1 MIRGDG
7 ARSDG
12 LESYHGDA
20 GFGPALGRAG
30 GPTCPLPGRPGAP
43 RLTLAVGPFIVP
55 SDQPGSETVTPFDI
69 DTLEQQVDE
78 LIQICNRL
86 REENTW
92 LRARMTTLAD
102 DRAHLVE
109 KTELARSKVESMIS
123 RLKSMEEDL

>member
-1 MIRGDG
+1 M
-7 ARSDG
+7 
-12 LESYHGDA
+12 
-20 GFGPALGRAG
+20 
-30 GPTCPLPGRPGAP
+30 
-43 RLTLAVGPFIVP
+43 
-55 SDQPGSETVTPFDI
+55 TPFDI